1 MTQLPPSRSTRSW
14 RASISSISPVML
26 KANIAFLP
34 LRSAWRRITAITAL
48 TRSAKGQ
55 CGGSAMSSS
64 SLMKSMP
71 PSTSLS
77 TSSAV
82 SAGVSPTLGL
92 MMVPISGRSA
102 DAGERARAGNAE
114 LRALVGAKQ
123 RRRQVEIEEAQ
134 SRDLAALEEVARDRG
149 KDVRDGGA
157 GVGERPGDRHLG
169 AAEAA
174 LGWTCHRQ
182 ARLLALVE
190 LGDALDPRRMQALD
204 ALGRRA
210 GELDEGRGRG
220 LARDHRRGLGKLDVG
235 LDQVGGG
242 EAVAH
247 GSGPA

>member
-1 MTQLPPSRSTRSW
+1 MTQLPPSRQHEVVAREHLVDLA
-14 RASISSISPVML
+14 RDVEGEHR
-26 KANIAFLP
+26 FLAAALGVAADHSHHRLHP
-34 LRSAWRRITAITAL
+34 LRKGAMRRVGHELVVLDEIDAAL
-48 TRSAKGQ
+48 DELVDQFRRLGGGQ
-55 CGGSAMSSS
+55 
-64 SLMKSMP
+64 P
-71 PSTSLS
+71 D
-77 TSSAV
+77 
-82 SAGVSPTLGL
+82 AGLDDGAYE
-92 MMVPISGRSA
+92 RA
-102 DAGERARAGNAE
+102 FRHAGERARAGNPE

-190 LGDALDPRRMQALD
+190 LGDALDPRRVQALD